1 MIVGIKIDGFKKVYY
16 YYHTS
21 KNYYIGQRIKVL
33 VPGGGTPDATIVET
47 NCTGVNRKLK
57 ELKEA

>member
-1 MIVGIKIDGFKKVYY
+1 MIVGIKIDGFKKVY

-33 VPGGGTPDATIVET
+33 APSGGTPDATIVEIDVKKHIQ
-47 NCTGVNRKLK
+47 NIK
-57 ELKEA
+57 ELREV

>member
-1 MIVGIKIDGFKKVYY
+1 MIVGIKIDGFKKVY

-33 VPGGGTPDATIVET
+33 APSGGTPNAIIVET
-47 NCTGVNRKLK
+47 NVKKTLPIIR
-57 ELKEA
+57 ELIEG